1 MPAGGRHMA
10 RGTVLA
16 VLRALALGRL
26 AVAGASVIA
35 VGAVGTV
42 AAVAASAASAVTGAA
57 GAEPPSP
64 PLSDVVIPYLGPGY
78 AISSQGPLNPSEFAS
93 DAPDPS
99 AASGALAT
107 LGNTISTYERQWQAN
122 GGLNQVQDLV
132 VRFPSAT
139 GALVFLQAAQR
150 SLESGEIVS
159 KGPLPAVP
167 GARLVTYFAAT
178 NESGV
183 GEAITM
189 RAGTYVALLS
199 FFSAAAGNSQPITP
213 ADAEKVAL
221 AQHTSLVSA
230 SGGKDATVPAR
241 ESHNSASS
249 VLGAPSKKGASSS
262 DIGWAILAVV
272 VVAAAAATPLLLHS
286 RRRPADGLANGELGE
301 PAAPA

>member
-16 VLRALALGRL
+16 VLHTLALGRL

-132 VRFPSAT
+132 VRFPP
-139 GALVFLQAAQR
+139 R
-150 SLESGEIVS
+150 R
-159 KGPLPAVP
+159 
-167 GARLVTYFAAT
+167 ARWC
-178 NESGV
+178 S
-183 GEAITM
+183 
-189 RAGTYVALLS
+189 
-199 FFSAAAGNSQPITP
+199 
-213 ADAEKVAL
+213 
-221 AQHTSLVSA
+221 
-230 SGGKDATVPAR
+230 
-241 ESHNSASS
+241 
-249 VLGAPSKKGASSS
+249 
-262 DIGWAILAVV
+262 
-272 VVAAAAATPLLLHS
+272 S
-286 RRRPADGLANGELGE
+286 RRRS
-301 PAAPA
+301 APSSRARS